1 MDRVE
6 SDLNKSKQLREK
18 QFKEF
23 SRQMD
28 EQAYKHD
35 REVRL
40 AGHLT
45 GHLAGRLAGRFCQI
59 TEIQRN

>member
-35 REVRL
+35 REVCL
-40 AGHLT
+40 AGHLA
-45 GHLAGRLAGRFCQI
+45 GHFCQI